1 MFMRSTTI
9 LIAAAF
15 VFFWNSGF
23 IGAEYGLPYARPF
36 TFLFWRYAGVTLVI
50 MVYLLVRNRLRL
62 VKPGV
67 ALANGIVG
75 ILAHGVWLACVL
87 LALDNGVPAGIVA
100 LVVALQPLATGAL
113 SGIVTG
119 EPTPLYRWMGLVL
132 GFAGVVIT
140 VTARMDFNSTASIFG
155 YLIPFGSALSMTAA
169 TLIQRRLVIWDRTYK
184 LPVDLAL
191 FYQGLGTVLVLAVPA
206 VLLEGLATR
215 WETPFIWTLAWLVVP
230 VSVGAYALMWMLVSR
245 MDATRVASLF
255 YLGPPVTML
264 MAWLAFGDT
273 LQVFD
278 VIGLVVVLAG
288 IVVTYTRLPV
298 SSFYKNKL

>member
-1 MFMRSTTI
+1 M
-9 LIAAAF
+9 
-15 VFFWNSGF
+15 
-23 IGAEYGLPYARPF
+23 
-36 TFLFWRYAGVTLVI
+36 
-50 MVYLLVRNRLRL
+50 
-62 VKPGV
+62 KPGV
-67 ALANGIVG
+67 ALANGVVG

-119 EPTPLYRWMGLVL
+119 EPTPFYRWVGLVI
-132 GFAGVVIT
+132 GFSGVVIT
-140 VTARMDFNSTASIFG
+140 VAARIDFNSTASIFG

-169 TLIQRRLVIWDRTYK
+169 TLIQRRLEIQDRTYR
-184 LPVDLAL
+184 LPIDLAL
-191 FYQGLGTVLVLAVPA
+191 FYQGLATMLVLAVPA
-206 VLLEGLATR
+206 LLYEGLSTS
-215 WETPFIWTLAWLVVP
+215 WETPFIWTLGWLIVA
-230 VSVGAYALMWMLVSR
+230 VSLGAYALMWVLISR

-264 MAWLAFGDT
+264 MAWIAFGDT
-273 LQVFD
+273 VQVFD
-278 VIGLVVVLAG
+278 VIGLMVVLAG

>member
-36 TFLFWRYAGVTLVI
+36 SFLFWRYAGVTLVI
-50 MVYLLVRNRLRL
+50 TVYLLVRNRLRL

-67 ALANGIVG
+67 ALANSMVG
-75 ILAHGVWLACVL
+75 IMAHGVWLACVL

-113 SGIVTG
+113 SGLVTG
-119 EPTPLYRWMGLVL
+119 EPTPFYRWVGLVI
-132 GFAGVVIT
+132 GFSGVVIT
-140 VTARMDFNSTASIFG
+140 VAARIDFNSTASIFG

-169 TLIQRRLVIWDRTYK
+169 TLVQRRLVIWDRTYR

-206 VLLEGLATR
+206 VLYEGLSTS
-215 WETPFIWTLAWLVVP
+215 WETPFIWTLGWLIVA
-230 VSVGAYALMWMLVSR
+230 VSLGAYALMWMLISR

-264 MAWLAFGDT
+264 MAWIAFGDT
-273 LQVFD
+273 LKVFD
-278 VIGLVVVLAG
+278 VIGLIIVFFG
-288 IVVTYTRLPV
+288 IIITYSRLPGN
-298 SSFYKNKL
+298 SIYNNKL